1 MQRRI
6 VIASGDNNELTQL
19 RQIITRQGYRVV
31 AEATSGMNALKAVRS
46 TTPEV
51 VLLDDR
57 LPVLDGMQVAKILT
71 EEHLAPAILMI
82 SQGNKGLVERARD
95 VTAAFLMRPYLD
107 DHLYAAIE
115 SAAASHRRI
124 VQLHE
129 QLNELQET
137 IKSRKIIERAKGIL
151 IKQRGFSEEQA
162 YKMIQQTAMK
172 KRTSMKAVAEAIITN
187 YDISKPR

>member
-6 VIASGDNNELTQL
+6 VVASGDIFELEQL
-19 RQIITRQGYRVV
+19 KQILARQGYRVV

-46 TTPEV
+46 RTPEV

-57 LPVLDGMQVAKILT
+57 LPVLDGLQVAKILT
-71 EEHLAPAILMI
+71 EEQLAPAVLMV

-107 DHLYAAIE
+107 DHIYAAIE
-115 SAAASHRRI
+115 TAASSHKRI
-124 VQLHE
+124 VQLNQ
-129 QLNELQET
+129 QLKELQET
-137 IKSRKIIERAKGIL
+137 IKARKIIEQAKGIL

-162 YKMIQQTAMK
+162 YKAIQQTAMK
-172 KRTSMKAVAEAIITN
+172 KRTSMKAVAEAIIMSC
-187 YDISKPR
+187 D